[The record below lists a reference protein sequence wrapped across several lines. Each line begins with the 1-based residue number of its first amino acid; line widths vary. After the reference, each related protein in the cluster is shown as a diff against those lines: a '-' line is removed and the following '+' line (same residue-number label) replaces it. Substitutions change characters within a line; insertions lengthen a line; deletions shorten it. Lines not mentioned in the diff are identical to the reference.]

1 MKTKITKVTVLR
13 SIPIYIMMLP
23 GLIYLL
29 CNNYLPMF
37 GIMIAFKKI
46 NWQKGLLASDWT
58 GFKNFEYLF
67 KTKESFV
74 MVRNTLLYNIAFIMI
89 GTVTAIAVAILLN
102 EVANKLSKKIYQSVI
117 LLPYLMSMV
126 VVSYLVYALLSSDT
140 GFVNNSLLVKMG
152 IEPINWYQETKYW
165 PFILVIVNIWKNIG
179 FSMIIYYSSIVG
191 ISPDFYEA
199 ARLDGANKWQQIQKI
214 TLPLLVPTIITL
226 FIMSVG
232 RIFSS
237 DFGLFYQ
244 VTKNSGA
251 LYPVTQTID
260 TFVYNALMKLGN
272 LSMSSA
278 ASVYQ
283 ALVGFVLVMV
293 TNKIVR
299 KYSKENAFF

>member
-67 KTKESFV
+67 KTEESFV